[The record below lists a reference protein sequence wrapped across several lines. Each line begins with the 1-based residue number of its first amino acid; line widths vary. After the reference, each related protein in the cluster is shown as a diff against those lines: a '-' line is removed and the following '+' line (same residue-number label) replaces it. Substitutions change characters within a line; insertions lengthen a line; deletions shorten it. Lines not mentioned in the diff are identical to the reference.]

1 MTEDDTPS
9 RPISVA
15 ELLAK
20 NGTIGSPPVGGRR
33 RRGAATAIP

>member
-1 MTEDDTPS
+1 MTGPNDTT

-20 NGTIGSPPVGGRR
+20 NGTTEPRPRPV
-33 RRGAATAIP
+33 AAAVAETPTR

>member
-1 MTEDDTPS
+1 MTEDETPS

-20 NGTIGSPPVGGRR
+20 NGTIGSRR
-33 RRGAATAIP
+33 SAVAGAAGAATAMP